1 MKIFNAEIENFYA
14 SKIPARR
21 PNSMNNYGD
30 LVAILVRKSG
40 IDYRY
45 DFFQSTL
52 TIDTCFYISWLYTF
66 FGWLLGWK
74 ELENWNWHPR
84 RDCERDWHAAH
95 DHPVPA
101 RVYLANCI

>member
-30 LVAILVRKSG
+30 LVENLGARI
-40 IDYRY
+40 RY
-45 DFFQSTL
+45 IRFFQPTL
-52 TIDTCFYISWLYTF
+52 TVDTCFYISWLYTF

-74 ELENWNWHPR
+74 ELENWNWHSRGVIVNEIGMRPMITQFQQ
-84 RDCERDWHAAH
+84 EFIWPIASG
-95 DHPVPA
+95 
-101 RVYLANCI
+101 